1 MELDQ
6 LNRTQH
12 ELKHGSEQL
21 EDILRKLEKEQVKIW
36 GGFGGGGELP
46 PPPHRALSQAII
58 MPDWET
64 LRGSLDA
71 YTPVLQIYADI
82 QSLQNSLY
90 FTRSLSW

>member
-36 GGFGGGGELP
+36 NIFCFFSSLP
-46 PPPHRALSQAII
+46 
-58 MPDWET
+58 
-64 LRGSLDA
+64 
-71 YTPVLQIYADI
+71 
-82 QSLQNSLY
+82 
-90 FTRSLSW
+90 

>member
-36 GGFGGGGELP
+36 NIFCFFSSLPEMGDGNWEEQLREECFTLYAELV
-46 PPPHRALSQAII
+46 RLS
-58 MPDWET
+58 
-64 LRGSLDA
+64 
-71 YTPVLQIYADI
+71 
-82 QSLQNSLY
+82 SLQPNKGTS
-90 FTRSLSW
+90 RSL